1 MQLALNP
8 LASRQV
14 AVIGAGAG
22 GLVAARELGREGHKV
37 VVFERGDQVG
47 GTWVY
52 TPKVESDLLGLHPD
66 RTTVHSSMYQSL
78 RTNLP
83 RESMGF
89 RDFPFVAKEED
100 EERDPR
106 RFPGHSEVLRYLK
119 DFASEFGISEIVRFE
134 TEVMVVDS
142 VEGGKWK
149 VKSKSKGG
157 DGVDDEIY
165 DAVVVCNGHYTEPRI
180 AEIPGINTWKG
191 KQFHSHNY
199 RNPEPFRDQVVILIG
214 GAASSADISR
224 ELAGV
229 AKEVHIASRSVA
241 DEAFG
246 KQPGYDNMWLHSM
259 IKSARD
265 DGSVAFQDGSVV
277 VADIILHC
285 TGYKYHFPFLETN
298 GIVTVDDN
306 RVGPLYKHVFPPALA
321 PSLSFVGLPW
331 KVVPFPEFELQ
342 SKWIA
347 GLLSNRI
354 ALPSKEEMMEDI
366 KAFYSL
372 LEASGIPK
380 RYTHNLGDCQ
390 FEYNDWLAALCGC
403 PVSEEW
409 RKKMYLEVSKN
420 RHARPET
427 YRDEWEDDH
436 LVLQA
441 HEDFKKYTLN
451 GVSKK

>member
-22 GLVAARELGREGHKV
+22 GLVAARELGEKATKSWSLSEETKWVARGSTLEGRIRPTWAPPGSDHGPLEHVPVTPDEPPERVHGFQGLPICGQRRRRRERPEKV
-37 VVFERGDQVG
+37 SGSQRGVEVRDG
-47 GTWVY
+47 G
-52 TPKVESDLLGLHPD
+52 DG
-66 RTTVHSSMYQSL
+66 
-78 RTNLP
+78 
-83 RESMGF
+83 
-89 RDFPFVAKEED
+89 
-100 EERDPR
+100 
-106 RFPGHSEVLRYLK
+106 
-119 DFASEFGISEIVRFE
+119 
-134 TEVMVVDS
+134 VDS

-165 DAVVVCNGHYTEPRI
+165 DAVVVCNGHYTEPVLLKSQVSI
-180 AEIPGINTWKG
+180 HGKESNFTAIITAIQNHFEIRTRLIGYI
-191 KQFHSHNY
+191 
-199 RNPEPFRDQVVILIG
+199 ILIITG

-259 IKSARD
+259 IKSAHD

-403 PVSEEW
+403 PSPKNGE
-409 RKKMYLEVSKN
+409 RKCTWKFQRIGMPDQRLIGMSGKM
-420 RHARPET
+420 T
-427 YRDEWEDDH
+427 I
-436 LVLQA
+436 
-441 HEDFKKYTLN
+441 
-451 GVSKK
+451 